1 MLLQR
6 ATQLW
11 ASCWGSFITGHFLG
25 HRQGSQDGRE
35 PSLKGK
41 SGTSNEAH
49 GETNSSYELPL
60 DKIRH
65 LAKEISLAFGSNL
78 NKERGELDGRP
89 SKR

>member
-11 ASCWGSFITGHFLG
+11 ASRWGSFITGHFLG
-25 HRQGSQDGRE
+25 HWQGSQDGRE

-49 GETNSSYELPL
+49 GETNSSYELPTKYVTWRRKFPWPSAQIL
-60 DKIRH
+60 TN
-65 LAKEISLAFGSNL
+65 GVNL
-78 NKERGELDGRP
+78 MGGHQREL
-89 SKR
+89 